1 MAQVV
6 QVALELLHPLQELLS
21 LVLAVEEVVLGVVR
35 LRLVQEEV
43 GAEVLEEMEPLEL
56 LLRQQTLEV
65 VVAGEAGLALQ
76 QYLLVAMEVQAL
88 SSLNTPTHSPS
99 PIQAVVSLTRPQ
111 LLAGLLSQHLL
122 PVRAMFLGVNDGTLR
137 IP

>member
-1 MAQVV
+1 MAQVERV
-6 QVALELLHPLQELLS
+6 VLERLHQLLDRLS
-21 LVLAVEEVVLGVVR
+21 PVRGAEAVELGAGR
-35 LRLVQEEV
+35 LRLEQEEAGAAGLV
-43 GAEVLEEMEPLEL
+43 GMGPQEL